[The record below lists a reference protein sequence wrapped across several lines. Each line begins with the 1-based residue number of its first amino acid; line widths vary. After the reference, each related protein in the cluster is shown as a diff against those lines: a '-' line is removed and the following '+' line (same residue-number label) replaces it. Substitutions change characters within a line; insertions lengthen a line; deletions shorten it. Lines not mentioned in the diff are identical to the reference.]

1 MNTEKTIKE
10 IMENSDLYGLCEN
23 CGAIQ
28 LRKTFVKCSICG
40 YEGTERHYPKIFKI
54 MPADFIIYIEEY
66 GLNSSIIV

>member
-28 LRKTFVKCSICG
+28 LRKTFVQGI
-40 YEGTERHYPKIFKI
+40 YEYILNFPIFQLPTSKL
-54 MPADFIIYIEEY
+54 AKKFLIIHKH
-66 GLNSSIIV
+66 LLS